1 MPPYPVPF
9 AIDRSRAPRLLL
21 KNASRE
27 TLHWVR
33 VEMSGRGLAAAPLTP
48 RLPPGAILEVAVHG
62 PQLELD
68 SRVIVRWRRPNGEE
82 YLYGVAL

>member
-1 MPPYPVPF
+1 MSAYPVPF
-9 AIDRSRAPRLLL
+9 TVDRRQVPRLRLH
-21 KNASRE
+21 NSSAE

-33 VEMSGRGLAAAPLTP
+33 VEMSGRGMASAPLTP
-48 RLPPGAILEVAVHG
+48 RLPPGAVLDIGVHG
-62 PQLELD
+62 VDLAAD